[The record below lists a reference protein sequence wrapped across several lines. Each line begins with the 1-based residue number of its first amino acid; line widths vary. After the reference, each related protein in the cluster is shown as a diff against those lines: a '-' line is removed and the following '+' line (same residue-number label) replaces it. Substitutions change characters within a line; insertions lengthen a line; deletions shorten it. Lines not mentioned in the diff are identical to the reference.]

1 MVCVLALLSVF
12 LALPVMAQTV
22 NDTQFRAGAFGL
34 GYFSGG
40 DPALMGKAALF
51 LPIGST
57 TNTVSFSATD
67 IGIVKTG
74 GQIQVAQ
81 FHLSYRLQSG
91 LAYRVYQNKWIELW
105 GLAAP
110 GFVANGVNLQAAF
123 QYGAAVGIKTG
134 KSGTGPEILLPLAAD
149 TVVATKFNPAVMVAF
164 RF

>member
-1 MVCVLALLSVF
+1 VCVSSAFCIFGVTSDGTNRQRY
-12 LALPVMAQTV
+12 PVPRRRIRTRLF
-22 NDTQFRAGAFGL
+22 FRRR
-34 GYFSGG
+34 SGSY
-40 DPALMGKAALF
+40 GKAALF